1 MLTGKKAVAIVD
13 IDTVKNVETGDRESV
28 VSGGIYGTYTVDLVG
43 VSTAMLG
50 QSQGFN
56 LSYSVVLPR
65 MNYSGEKYVYFDGN
79 LYEIKALSKAKKT
92 NEMTLNVQELTDR
105 DKKTAIEEWIANAR
119 PDTAAV

>member
-1 MLTGKKAVAIVD
+1 MITGKKAVAIVD

-56 LSYSVVLPR
+56 LSYSVILPR
-65 MNYSGEKYVYFDGN
+65 INYNGEKYVYFDGN
-79 LYEIKALSKAKKT
+79 LCEVKTLSKAKKV

>member
-1 MLTGKKAVAIVD
+1 MITGKKAVAIVD

-56 LSYSVVLPR
+56 LSYSVILPR

-79 LYEIKALSKAKKT
+79 LYEIKALSKAKKA
-92 NEMTLNVQELTDR
+92 NEMTLNVQELTDS
-105 DKKTAIEEWIANAR
+105 DKKKAIEEWITNAR